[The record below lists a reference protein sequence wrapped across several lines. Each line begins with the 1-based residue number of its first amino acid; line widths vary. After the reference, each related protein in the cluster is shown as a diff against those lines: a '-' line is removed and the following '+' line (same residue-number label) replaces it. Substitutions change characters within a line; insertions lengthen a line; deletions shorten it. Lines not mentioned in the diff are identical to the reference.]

1 MNLDR
6 KEVDPVLIVMQAHAT
21 VEQITAVCKRVE
33 SLGYRAHAMPGAQR
47 TAIGVTGN
55 KGEVEPG
62 AIEEMPGVQELIRVS
77 KPYKLVSRDVK
88 QENTVVRFA
97 GTDATF
103 GGPGL
108 AIIAGPCSIES
119 REQSFAVAE
128 RVARAGAQFFR
139 GGAYK
144 PRTSPYAFQGLGEE
158 GLQIMAEVR
167 EKFALKIVTEALD
180 NESLELVE
188 QYADVIQIGARNMQ
202 NFSLLKRAG
211 RAKKPVMV
219 KRGMSATLEEF
230 LMAAEYVMS
239 EGNYN
244 VILCERGVRTFADHT
259 RNTLDLSVVPA
270 VQRLSHLPI
279 VVDPSHGTGK
289 RNKVTPLS
297 RAAVAV
303 GADGL
308 MVEVHH
314 DPDRAL
320 SDGMQSLYP
329 DQFDDLMVQLR
340 QIAPVLGRTIPT
352 LRIPLLANSSSTWDA
367 TTRTTTAGSL

>member
-1 MNLDR
+1 ML
-6 KEVDPVLIVMQAHAT
+6 VVMQAHASE
-21 VEQITAVCKRVE
+21 EQVRAVCEKIE
-33 SLGYRAHAMPGAQR
+33 GAGYRAHAIPGAER
-47 TAIGVTGN
+47 TAIGITGN
-55 KGEVEPG
+55 RGEVEIG
-62 AIEEMPGVQELIRVS
+62 LEEMPGVAEVIRVT

-88 QENTVVRFA
+88 QDNTVVRFP
-97 GTDATF
+97 GSTTTM
-103 GGPGL
+103 GGQEL
-108 AIIAGPCSIES
+108 AIIAGPCAVES
-119 REQSFAVAE
+119 REQTFAIAE
-128 RVARAGAQFFR
+128 RVHRAGAEFFR

-144 PRTSPYAFQGLGEE
+144 PRTSPYSFQGLGEE
-158 GLQIMAEVR
+158 GLRILADVR
-167 EKFALKIVTEALD
+167 ERWGLRIVTEAID

-188 QYADVIQIGARNMQ
+188 EYADVIQIGARNMQ

-211 RAKKPVMV
+211 RSKRPVLL

-270 VQRLSHLPI
+270 VHRLSHLPI
-279 VVDPSHGTGK
+279 LVDPSHGTGK

-303 GADGL
+303 GCDGL
-308 MVEVHH
+308 IVEVHN

-329 DQFDDLMVQLR
+329 DQFDELMSEVR
-340 QIAPVLGRTIPT
+340 QIAALVRRELPTQPAQNRRALGAP
-352 LRIPLLANSSSTWDA
+352 DA
-367 TTRTTTAGSL
+367 PATAAAH